1 MNNNTGDVGEFEF
14 IETLKAYSICRPEGI
29 ILGIGDDAAILEQQ
43 PGLHAVVSTDMLVEH
58 VHFIF
63 NSQTAYYLGRKSIAV
78 NLSDMAAMGAEP
90 REVFIS
96 LAKPGH
102 VNISDLHEIYRGMR
116 DMAHAHKVNILG
128 GDTSS
133 SRHDLVINVTV
144 CGMAAPGAL
153 ITRTGASP
161 GDILL
166 TTDYLGDARGGLK
179 VLLDNKL
186 PRDETDEYLWLK
198 HLNPIPQVAEGRFFA
213 QSGLVTAMLDLSDG
227 LSSDV
232 RHLAKGCDCGALIW
246 EDALPLSPQLQTFA
260 IREGLNPAELAL
272 SGGDDYTLLL
282 TCKPANKARLMLEF
296 VARFGRPL
304 YAIGEMTA
312 TKGCYLRAG
321 GKVSGLDATGWDHF
335 R

>member
-1 MNNNTGDVGEFEF
+1 MSKITGDIGEFEF
-14 IETLKAYSICRPEGI
+14 IETLKSNSICRPEGI

-43 PGLHAVVSTDMLVEH
+43 PGQHAVISTDMLVEH

-63 NSQTAYYLGRKSIAV
+63 KSDIAYYLGRKSIAV
-78 NLSDMAAMGAEP
+78 NLSDMAAMGAVP

-96 LAKPGH
+96 LAKPEH
-102 VNISDLHEIYRGMR
+102 VDISDLQEVYRGMR
-116 DMAHAHKVNILG
+116 DMAHAYNVNILG
-128 GDTSS
+128 GDTTS
-133 SRHDLVINVTV
+133 SRHDLVLNVTI
-144 CGMAAPGAL
+144 CGITEPDTI
-153 ITRTGASP
+153 ITREGASP
-161 GDILL
+161 GDIIL

-179 VLLDNKL
+179 VLLDNKVT
-186 PRDETDEYLWLK
+186 RDEIEEYLRLK
-198 HLNPIPQVAEGRFFA
+198 HINPEPKVAEGRFFA

-232 RHLAKGCDCGALIW
+232 RHLAKYCDCGAVIW

-282 TCKPANKARLMLEF
+282 TCKPQNKDRLMLEF
-296 VARFGRPL
+296 AGRFGRPL
-304 YAIGEMTA
+304 YAIGEMAA
-312 TKGCYLRAG
+312 TKGFYLRAG
-321 GKVSGLDATGWDHF
+321 SKVIGLDATGWDHF